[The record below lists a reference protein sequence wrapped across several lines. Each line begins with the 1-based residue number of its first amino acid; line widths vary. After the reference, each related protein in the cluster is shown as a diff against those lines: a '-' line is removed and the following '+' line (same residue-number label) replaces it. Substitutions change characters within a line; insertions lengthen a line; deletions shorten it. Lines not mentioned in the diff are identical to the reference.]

1 METGLVDRTMATVAN
16 FVACGRI
23 QWRMM
28 AYGGM
33 GGRVLGVLLLC
44 FEDMNNRKIMF
55 EILICFDF

>member
-1 METGLVDRTMATVAN
+1 MATVAN